1 MKHLKSMK
9 KVTLLFA
16 LLFVSLLSSAQEFR
30 KFSVTM
36 PEVDLMREGDL
47 IAFPN
52 PASSVVTINPGT
64 TEIVFTHLRVY
75 NLQGVLVE
83 DRTISPAEG
92 GIVIDLEG
100 YDDGIYVIALTD
112 DNDYNRRS
120 GRIVKRR

>member
-1 MKHLKSMK
+1 MK
-9 KVTLLFA
+9 KFTLLFA

-30 KFSVTM
+30 KFSVTL

-52 PASSVVTINPGT
+52 PASSFVTINPGT
-64 TEIVFTHLRVY
+64 SEIVFTHLRVY
-75 NLQGVLVE
+75 SLEGVLVE

-92 GIVIDLEG
+92 GIVIDLEN

>member
-1 MKHLKSMK
+1 MK

-16 LLFVSLLSSAQEFR
+16 LLFVSLLSNAQESR
-30 KFSVTM
+30 SASITL
-36 PEVDLMREGDL
+36 PEGDL
-47 IAFPN
+47 VAFPN
-52 PASSVVTINPGT
+52 PASSFVTINPGT
-64 TEIVFTHLRVY
+64 TEITFTHLRVY

-83 DRTISPAEG
+83 DRPVSPAEG
-92 GIVIDLEG
+92 AIVIDLDK

>member
-1 MKHLKSMK
+1 MK
-9 KVTLLFA
+9 KFTLLFA
-16 LLFVSLLSSAQEFR
+16 LLFVSLLSSAQER
-30 KFSVTM
+30 RSASATL
-36 PEVDLMREGDL
+36 PEGDL

-52 PASSVVTINPGT
+52 PASSFVTINPGT
-64 TEIVFTHLRVY
+64 TEVEFTHLRVY

-92 GIVIDLEG
+92 GIVIDLEN